1 MHLLLPSFLPHIF
14 YAKLFLD
21 KEEKAELDEKGSA
34 DLNPES
40 VNSQADYKREE
51 NQLKKDKDFSQL
63 EVDYQ
68 ENDFKSL
75 NSDTNANGKLEIQT
89 VINKE
94 QKCDKLKPLENKNLS
109 DLNTNSD
116 KVIEKVLD
124 SNNNKGTTAVYV
136 STNIAF
142 SASDKNLDSGNSN
155 VAEDAF
161 VADKPV
167 ENAFNCVD
175 NTINSVE
182 DALFSVRDTVHVT
195 EDVPS
200 TADDTLNT
208 TEDISNTADD
218 TLQTT
223 EDVPSTADDTVN
235 TTEDVPNTADDTLQ
249 TTEDVPNT
257 PDDTVHITEDVPNTA
272 DDTLQTTEDVS
283 NTPDDTVHITEDVP
297 NTADDILQTTEDVPN
312 TADDP
317 LQTTENVPNTP
328 DNTVHVTEDVPNTAD
343 DTLQTTEDVPNTA
356 DNTLN
361 TIEGIPNTADNPLQT
376 TEDVPNTA
384 DDPLQTTENV
394 PNTADGPLQTTED
407 VPNIPD
413 DTVNTIE
420 GIPSTA
426 DDTLNTTECVSS
438 AAIDTLNTVK
448 DFQSIAD
455 DVPSTANHTLN
466 TPEDFGHDYVDNKL
480 NTIEDAPSTADDT
493 NTADVFR
500 FSNDKNNREKD
511 APCTVDNILNIPDE
525 FRSTA
530 SDTIKTAV
538 EVPSTAKSIS
548 NSANDSVYTAKE
560 VPSSDDKKLNA
571 SENILQTS
579 ADNAA
584 NVADCAVNSIY
595 EEQGGFEEIN
605 HTENR
610 DIFIKHTSDIAD
622 SNLIN
627 TTDDASDD
635 TDIENRSKKNTFT
648 PSSDSKTKKVN
659 AGERNEML
667 PNDISKAGALS
678 VVGDVSTIDGDD
690 TLKSLNCFVSNE
702 SSKEVCQDESD
713 ESGES
718 NSTKDLEKIHN
729 VSKCS
734 TKSIDL
740 NEKVD
745 DPDIKSSCDQL
756 ETNDVCL
763 NTSDTNQHGPC
774 EDQECQK
781 TEATAFET
789 VLKQDSLKEASSGDE
804 STASTSKTENQIL
817 SEEIPDETRT
827 VPISSDIQIVIEET
841 KENKKDAPDDSVK
854 RKSLWSP
861 EKTFTNSEIAKNFNE
876 MVKRRSIS
884 GSPSRLPPIP
894 SPVKLRQRR
903 AGSFTDLSYTSK
915 PFKRISCVPRES
927 VATLKEFFEAK
938 TSETSP
944 VHEQSTAD

>member
-51 NQLKKDKDFSQL
+51 NQLKKDKNFFQL

-68 ENDFKSL
+68 ESGFKSL

-161 VADKPV
+161 VADTLKPV

-182 DALFSVRDTVHVT
+182 DALFSVCDTVHVT

-223 EDVPSTADDTVN
+223 EDVPNTADDTLQTTEDVPNTADDTVN
-235 TTEDVPNTADDTLQ
+235 TTEDVPNTADDPLQ
-249 TTEDVPNT
+249 TTEDVPDT
-257 PDDTVHITEDVPNTA
+257 PDD
-272 DDTLQTTEDVS
+272 
-283 NTPDDTVHITEDVP
+283 
-297 NTADDILQTTEDVPN
+297 
-312 TADDP
+312 
-317 LQTTENVPNTP
+317 
-328 DNTVHVTEDVPNTAD
+328 TVHVTEDVPNTAD
-343 DTLQTTEDVPNTA
+343 DTLQTTEDVPNTV
-356 DNTLN
+356 DDTLN
-361 TIEGIPNTADNPLQT
+361 TTEGVPSIADDTLNTTEGIPNTADDPLQT

-384 DDPLQTTENV
+384 DDTVNTTEDVPNTGDDTVNKTENV
-394 PNTADGPLQTTED
+394 PNTADDPLQTTED
-407 VPNIPD
+407 VPNTPD
-413 DTVNTIE
+413 DTV
-420 GIPSTA
+420 
-426 DDTLNTTECVSS
+426 NTTECVSS

-480 NTIEDAPSTADDT
+480 NTIEDVPSTADDT
-493 NTADVFR
+493 NTADVCR
-500 FSNDKNNREKD
+500 FSNDKTNREKD
-511 APCTVDNILNIPDE
+511 APCTVDNILNIPDD

-538 EVPSTAKSIS
+538 EVPSTANSIS

-571 SENILQTS
+571 SKNILQTS
-579 ADNAA
+579 ADNVA
-584 NVADCAVNSIY
+584 NVADCAVNSIH
-595 EEQGGFEEIN
+595 EEQGGFEGIS

-610 DIFIKHTSDIAD
+610 DIFIKHTSNIAD

-667 PNDISKAGALS
+667 PNDIPKAGALS
-678 VVGDVSTIDGDD
+678 VAGDVSTIDSDD
-690 TLKSLNCFVSNE
+690 TLKSVDCFVSNE
-702 SSKEVCQDESD
+702 SSKEVCQDERD

-745 DPDIKSSCDQL
+745 DPEIKSSCDQL

-763 NTSDTNQHGPC
+763 NTSDTSQHGPC
-774 EDQECQK
+774 EDQEYQK
-781 TEATAFET
+781 TEATAFEI
-789 VLKQDSLKEASSGDE
+789 VLKQDSLKEVSSGDE

-817 SEEIPDETRT
+817 SEEVPDETRT

-841 KENKKDAPDDSVK
+841 KENRKDAPDDSVK